1 MIPPICFIILPLD
14 DYQAWSPLM
23 EKQQL
28 IEKTTEALRPFETS
42 NLMATM
48 QTLTLSQIFSNP
60 VVLIFIVGVLFFGV
74 LKRSTPVLLTLF
86 FLIAMIVFMRYVM
99 PAPGEELALSSV
111 FPFIGAGVLI
121 GGVIIYFTMIKSD

>member
-1 MIPPICFIILPLD
+1 
-14 DYQAWSPLM
+14 M

-121 GGVIIYFTMIKSD
+121 GGVIIYFTMIKS